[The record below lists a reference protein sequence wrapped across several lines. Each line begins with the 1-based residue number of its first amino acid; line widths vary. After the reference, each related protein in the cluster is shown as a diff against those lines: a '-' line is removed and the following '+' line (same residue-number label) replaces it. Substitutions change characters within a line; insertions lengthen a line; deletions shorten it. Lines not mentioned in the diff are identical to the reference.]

1 MRSNKKSKKG
11 ISLIVLI
18 ITIIIMITIV
28 GVVIVSS
35 KTSVKDANTYNFA
48 NTIKNIEEAVK
59 IYYLSNEEMPVLSY
73 EKEPVNKTQVL
84 SLNVIP
90 NITELENEFALNN
103 ETDDS
108 LFYYIDISK
117 LELENIEH
125 EDGQIYVVSYPNM
138 YVYYLN
144 GKKIEGTY
152 FYSLTSKITDIT
164 RSGEE
169 LENENANIQT
179 QEYDGIKVTYTKE
192 YNNNMEL
199 NISTTLEENQK
210 LYFILSGS
218 TEDIEKEISKEV
230 GVYNKK
236 VSLIDYYTEEEIE
249 NIYSVDANKRYVKIV
264 KKQGGELIGENKI
277 ELSKFERE
285 IPTISNVT
293 VSNYTNMNI
302 VKFNASDIYSGV
314 KQIKYDF
321 LTKYSNALE
330 EVNYYENVTTFSST
344 YMQTNAKKLPM
355 SNTGIN
361 TITVP
366 KDIVKL
372 VIFVEDNAG
381 NWIMLTKE
389 IDNPLYVKEE
399 VVEAYK
405 DKTEISLNVLSQN
418 GVSNV
423 LINTSEDGI
432 NYTEDQNI
440 VVDTQDTK
448 VQKVLSYTN
457 QKEGNKFIK
466 ITVTDNNKVVANRQ
480 TYTKTFV
487 VKISGEKPSLTNE
500 PALVSGM
507 TAIKYN
513 EETKEWD
520 DVLNPTIDKSWY
532 DYENKKWAN
541 AKTADGSFWVWIP
554 RYEYKIAEENY
565 HKSKAGVIDINFI
578 KGTTKV
584 ATNGY
589 TMHPAFTF
597 GDTELTG
604 IWVAKFEATAKE
616 GVSNSTSGDNVTTK
630 TVQVL
635 PGANSWRHIYIGN
648 TFDVC
653 RKMETN
659 SVYGWGTTGS
669 GIDTH
674 LMKNVEWGAAA
685 YLSSS
690 KYGKT
695 GEVTI
700 NSNSSYYTGGGTENS
715 YITNVGQS
723 TTGTVYGVYDMS
735 GGVWEYAAAYVDNGN
750 SSLTTYGNSLVKA
763 EAKYKDVYA
772 KGSQDTQ
779 EANYEANSSKKGD
792 AVYETS
798 LNGSGGT
805 SWYSDYSSMPDTSY
819 SFLIRG
825 GSCSDGAN
833 AGVMGFGSSEGLDS
847 NSGGF
852 RPILVVGTG
861 I

>member
-457 QKEGNKFIK
+457 QK
-466 ITVTDNNKVVANRQ
+466 AN
-480 TYTKTFV
+480 
-487 VKISGEKPSLTNE
+487 
-500 PALVSGM
+500 
-507 TAIKYN
+507 
-513 EETKEWD
+513 
-520 DVLNPTIDKSWY
+520 
-532 DYENKKWAN
+532 
-541 AKTADGSFWVWIP
+541 
-554 RYEYKIAEENY
+554 
-565 HKSKAGVIDINFI
+565 
-578 KGTTKV
+578 
-584 ATNGY
+584 
-589 TMHPAFTF
+589 
-597 GDTELTG
+597 
-604 IWVAKFEATAKE
+604 
-616 GVSNSTSGDNVTTK
+616 
-630 TVQVL
+630 
-635 PGANSWRHIYIGN
+635 
-648 TFDVC
+648 
-653 RKMETN
+653 
-659 SVYGWGTTGS
+659 
-669 GIDTH
+669 
-674 LMKNVEWGAAA
+674 
-685 YLSSS
+685 
-690 KYGKT
+690 
-695 GEVTI
+695 
-700 NSNSSYYTGGGTENS
+700 
-715 YITNVGQS
+715 
-723 TTGTVYGVYDMS
+723 
-735 GGVWEYAAAYVDNGN
+735 
-750 SSLTTYGNSLVKA
+750 
-763 EAKYKDVYA
+763 
-772 KGSQDTQ
+772 
-779 EANYEANSSKKGD
+779 
-792 AVYETS
+792 
-798 LNGSGGT
+798 
-805 SWYSDYSSMPDTSY
+805 
-819 SFLIRG
+819 
-825 GSCSDGAN
+825 
-833 AGVMGFGSSEGLDS
+833 
-847 NSGGF
+847 
-852 RPILVVGTG
+852 
-861 I
+861 